1 MIFRVSTSTQKLVGR
16 VDEGEELVTEL
27 TRICRSNGVHAAE
40 LRAVGQFSEIELAVF
55 DAQRGEYVKVVDGKG
70 YFELVS
76 LNGNVSTL
84 GDEVVLRLDAVF
96 NALGPAGPQLVAGQL
111 RRAKALSAEFVV
123 EVFSDLRLRRRLDA
137 SSGRLELEAVEQVER
152 KQAAAPAEEV
162 PAAPEEA
169 APVET
174 SAPVPQAPGLSW
186 TDAIAEADSAE
197 SRREA
202 ARKGRPMPKK
212 PTKTVS
218 FDDDEDDDLEGPWLK
233 PGDILN
239 HPKLGRCRVM
249 KVEDEDYCHI
259 RLPRG
264 KIRKMM
270 LEVLDIRFA
279 GEEDGR
285 NVFEARVR
293 K

>member
-1 MIFRVSTSTQKLVGR
+1 MNVIFRVSTSQQKLVGR

-27 TRICRSNGVHAAE
+27 TRICRSNGVAAAD
-40 LRAVGQFSEIELAVF
+40 LRAVGQFSEIELAAF
-55 DAQRGEYVKVVDGKG
+55 DPRRGEYVKVVEGEG

-111 RRAKALSAEFVV
+111 RRAKALSAEFVI
-123 EVFSDLRLRRRLDA
+123 EVFGDLRMKRRLDTA
-137 SSGRLELEAVEQVER
+137 SGRLDLETIEQIER
-152 KQAAAPAEEV
+152 KAERSEPAAPAAS
-162 PAAPEEA
+162 AAPS
-169 APVET
+169 APAT
-174 SAPVPQAPGLSW
+174 SAPAASTDGAPGLSW
-186 TDAIAEADSAE
+186 ADAIAEADSTE
-197 SRREA
+197 TRREQ
-202 ARKGRPMPKK
+202 ARKGRPAPKK
-212 PTKTVS
+212 PAKAVS
-218 FDDDEDDDLEGPWLK
+218 FDDEPEGPWLK
-233 PGDILN
+233 AGDILD

-270 LEVLDIRFA
+270 MEVLDIRFV

-293 K
+293 R